1 MSMNK
6 KHSYISKKEV
16 IWAKKPGH
24 FGPKNVLNQPLT
36 GLNPSKYLEQL

>member
-6 KHSYISKKEV
+6 KTLESTKAV
-16 IWAKKPGH
+16 TWAKKGA
-24 FGPKNVLNQPLT
+24 FWAKNTLNQPLT

>member
-6 KHSYISKKEV
+6 KHSFISTKEV
-16 IWAKKPGH
+16 IWAKKGH
-24 FGPKNVLNQPLT
+24 FEPKNVLNQPLT